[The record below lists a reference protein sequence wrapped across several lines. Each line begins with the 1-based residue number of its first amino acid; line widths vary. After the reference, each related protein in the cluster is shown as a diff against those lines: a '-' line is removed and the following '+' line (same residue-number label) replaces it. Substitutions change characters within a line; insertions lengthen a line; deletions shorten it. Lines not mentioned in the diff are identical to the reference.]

1 MYIYMI
7 SGQQLQTIAHEN
19 NDVSPE
25 RGSGR

>member
-7 SGQQLQTIAHEN
+7 SGQQLQTIERKN
-19 NDVSPE
+19 NDVFPE

>member
-7 SGQQLQTIAHEN
+7 SGQQLQTIEREN

>member
-7 SGQQLQTIAHEN
+7 SGQQLQNKAHEN